1 MLIAPERISIFQRVL
16 HPSAEMKPVSELMPA
31 AVKEITPMNAPTAMP
46 ILLMRADAFAS
57 FAGLPL
63 EVVDGVAYHC
73 VGDYVVDALRD
84 AEQHKAYGGDN
95 ELPRRV
101 IADKIHNGHH
111 NAAEEMNDDIR
122 PLLGEFL

>member
-1 MLIAPERISIFQRVL
+1 MRRQHAYLVDEGL
-16 HPSAEMKPVSELMPA
+16 HCE
-31 AVKEITPMNAPTAMP
+31 
-46 ILLMRADAFAS
+46 ADAFAS

-84 AEQHKAYGGDN
+84 AEQHKADGGDN

-101 IADKIHNGHH
+101 IATKYITV
-111 NAAEEMNDDIR
+111 ITTPPKR
-122 PLLGEFL
+122 